1 MDSVKSRIARFL
13 LVLAGLAGVGW
24 CWLVLA
30 GVGWFWLLLVYIYS
44 LDTSIR
50 VQEFCTTYLEVYY
63 LDLDCDN
70 CATVD

>member
-13 LVLAGLAGVGW
+13 
-24 CWLVLA
+24 LVLA

-50 VQEFCTTYLEVYY
+50 VQEFCTTYFSEVYY
-63 LDLDCDN
+63 LDLDCDS